1 MKRAASI
8 LLLVSVVAFICAVTN
23 RTLDY
28 MKAKEQ
34 EAEAKGAQ
42 KQILKQLKD
51 DFDCSDKKTAKKL
64 LEKMENELKDL
75 DVEIEEAIEE
85 VKEKYD
91 L

>member
-1 MKRAASI
+1 MSIEIELMEMKKKI
-8 LLLVSVVAFICAVTN
+8 
-23 RTLDY
+23 DQ
-28 MKAKEQ
+28 AKEQ

-51 DFDCSDKKTAKKL
+51 DFDCPDKKTAKRL
-64 LEKMENELKDL
+64 LEKMEKELQDL
-75 DVEIEEAIEE
+75 DIEITEAMEE